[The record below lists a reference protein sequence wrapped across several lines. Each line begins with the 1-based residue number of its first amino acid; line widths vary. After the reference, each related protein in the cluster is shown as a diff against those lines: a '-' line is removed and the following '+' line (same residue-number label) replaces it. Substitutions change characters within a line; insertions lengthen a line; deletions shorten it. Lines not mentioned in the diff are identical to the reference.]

1 MISRNDL
8 TIAIQYCGGALV
20 LACITSVSVLADETF
35 VSIHSI
41 SSNLIYVEKD
51 SSNGGRG
58 RGMRGTGD
66 ANQGKTNPSAGM
78 ERMKSSIGDGPG
90 QRRRGMASTS
100 SRLMVRVP
108 TGAKITGAMRERRT
122 FEFRVLGELPGG
134 LRNAVFQNLKVPLKA
149 RIVTKDGRVTEI
161 NVVTESIDI
170 NQAATSTSGE
180 TIIAVKPKRPPSKQ
194 RP

>member
-1 MISRNDL
+1 MSRNSL
-8 TIAIQYCGGALV
+8 TIAIVYCCGSLV
-20 LACITSVSVLADETF
+20 LACITSVSVPADDTF

-41 SSNLIYVEKD
+41 SGNLIYVEKE

-58 RGMRGTGD
+58 RGMRSAGT
-66 ANQGKTNPSAGM
+66 ANEGKANPSGGI
-78 ERMKSSIGDGPG
+78 EPMKVPTGGGPG

-100 SRLMVRVP
+100 SLLIVRVP
-108 TGAKITGAMRERRT
+108 TDAKITAAMRERRT
-122 FEFRVLGELPGG
+122 FEFRVLGELSGG
-134 LRNAVFQNLKVPLKA
+134 LRNAVFQNLKEPLKA

-170 NQAATSTSGE
+170 NQAATSAAGE
-180 TIIAVKPKRPPSKQ
+180 TIIAVKPKRPPIKQ